1 MVTLVTVV
9 AITVPTACRCY
20 TVLVTLQTFPR
31 IVSEL
36 IRVSWLVECLMQLE
50 GVQCVVCVHV
60 QGMYV
65 GCVCMWGIWECV
77 GRRGWEEG
85 RKKIS

>member
-1 MVTLVTVV
+1 MCVCV
-9 AITVPTACRCY
+9 C
-20 TVLVTLQTFPR
+20 
-31 IVSEL
+31 
-36 IRVSWLVECLMQLE
+36 VECVGGCVECVGCVQCVGCVLGVWDVYNMCVE